1 VGISLIDHNNLSAG
15 SSTFTVNVPQYHGL
29 RLSTAEQDN
38 GDWVLFVE
46 NSGNGQE
53 TVMLTKNLPEG
64 LTLHLSES
72 YMQLAPF
79 ETREVRLSGIAGAK
93 GSYSVSFSASSE
105 LQPEVQVNLTF
116 ELSIRS
122 ETSFSRIL
130 PLLLGLAGG
139 GVVAWAVARRRLL

>member
-72 YMQLAPF
+72 YIQLAPF

-116 ELSIRS
+116 ALRVGDEPGWG
-122 ETSFSRIL
+122 L

-139 GVVAWAVARRRLL
+139 GVVAWAVARRQLL

>member
-1 VGISLIDHNNLSAG
+1 
-15 SSTFTVNVPQYHGL
+15 
-29 RLSTAEQDN
+29 
-38 GDWVLFVE
+38 
-46 NSGNGQE
+46 
-53 TVMLTKNLPEG
+53 MLTKNLPEG

-79 ETREVRLSGIAGAK
+79 ETREVRLSGIAGVK

>member
-1 VGISLIDHNNLSAG
+1 
-15 SSTFTVNVPQYHGL
+15 
-29 RLSTAEQDN
+29 
-38 GDWVLFVE
+38 
-46 NSGNGQE
+46 
-53 TVMLTKNLPEG
+53 MLTKNLPEG

-105 LQPEVQVNLTF
+105 LQPEVQVNLTL

-122 ETSFSRIL
+122 ETTSHSRCGSATS
-130 PLLLGLAGG
+130 PAGG
-139 GVVAWAVARRRLL
+139 CRCCLAWRGAAS